1 MEEPQKKLVLTPEQ
15 SAVLDAEKLCN
26 EAVQDVLKN
35 TGCVLRAEMQLAP
48 PLPTQSKVL
57 IVYEPRLKDE
67 RPTPES
73 DRAERVC
80 SEQINAICINYNC
93 VGIAVMKVVGVT
105 GIIGVSPMFIH
116 SKRLEKTQGNIIT
129 SN

>member
-48 PLPTQSKVL
+48 PLPAQSKLLV
-57 IVYEPRLKDE
+57 IYEPRLKDE
-67 RPTPES
+67 RPTAES
-73 DRAERVC
+73 DRAERLCGDQIAAVC
-80 SEQINAICINYNC
+80 ANYNC
-93 VGIAVMKVVGVT
+93 VGIAVMKVAGGVC
-105 GIIGVSPMFIH
+105 GVVPMFIH
-116 SKRLEKTQGNIIT
+116 NKRLEKTQSNIIT